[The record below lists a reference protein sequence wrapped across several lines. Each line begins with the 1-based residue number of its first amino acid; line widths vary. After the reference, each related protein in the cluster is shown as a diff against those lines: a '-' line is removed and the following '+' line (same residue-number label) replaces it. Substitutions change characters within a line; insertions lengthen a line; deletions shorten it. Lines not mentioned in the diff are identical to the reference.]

1 MPRKSVSAT
10 RRPGAGMRNSM
21 FVHGLAIIVGSIF
34 IFAILQDSFESIVLP
49 RRVSR
54 RIRLSRFFYAT
65 TWMLWSSVARKMR
78 QGNRRELYL
87 SYYGPLSLILLLV
100 AWAVILVLAFA
111 LLEWGLSSTLNVPE
125 KQVTFGTYLYLSGT
139 TFITL
144 GLGDVT
150 PLTGMARFLTVAE
163 AGTGFGFLALIIGY
177 VPIIYQAFSRREVEI
192 SLLDARAG
200 SPPSATELLRR
211 HYRNQQIE
219 ELVQYLREWE
229 RWCAELLE
237 SHLSYPVL
245 TYYRSQH
252 ERQSWLA
259 ALTTILDAC
268 ALLIVGFE
276 GLSTPTVRFTFAIA
290 RHAAVDLAQVY
301 GTPPLNPRLERLA
314 PADFAPMR
322 AALAEVGLRL
332 QDEENAERRLY
343 EIRRSYEPFVNALAD
358 HLLLNLPPWLAATK
372 TVDDWQTSAWDHF
385 AEWSPEK
392 LDEITHII
400 VDHKKKTPV
409 RHEHVREQS
418 SQKGEQHTTDG
429 RDKREAETS

>member
-1 MPRKSVSAT
+1 
-10 RRPGAGMRNSM
+10 M

-111 LLEWGLSSTLNVPE
+111 LLQWGPGSALNAPE
-125 KQVTFGTYLYLSGT
+125 KQVTFWTYLYLSGT

-144 GLGDVT
+144 GLGDVA
-150 PLTGMARFLTVAE
+150 PLTELGRFLAVAE
-163 AGTGFGFLALIIGY
+163 AGTGFAFLALIIGY
-177 VPIIYQAFSRREVEI
+177 VPVIYQAFSRREVGI

-200 SPPSATELLRR
+200 SPSSATELLRR
-211 HYRNQQIE
+211 HYRDQRIE

-301 GTPPLNPRLERLA
+301 GTPPVNPRLERLA

-343 EIRRSYEPFVNALAD
+343 EIRRSYEPFVNALAA

-400 VDHKKKTPV
+400 IDHKKKVPL
-409 RHEHVREQS
+409 RHGHEHAHTPEHHGRQASQDEPGMAVS
-418 SQKGEQHTTDG
+418 S
-429 RDKREAETS
+429 